1 MSDGTLRAL
10 GVLVAVFQSR
20 VEDVPS
26 ALLAGIEEPEVAPHP
41 AAVGALLDALREARR
56 STQVRVTTHS
66 PDLLDLASLET
77 GLLLVIYADRGATQ
91 IAPIDEASRKAVR
104 KGLYTAGEFL
114 RLDQL
119 RREPCRQFP
128 HRLPLWGAVLV
139 LAVGQFAA
147 FVLNVPQAVLGLTV
161 PPLLRGL
168 AGLAIAGIYYL
179 LRVPGGSS
187 ARRLAPPASVT

>member
-10 GVLVAVFQSR
+10 GVLVPEFQSR

-91 IAPIDEASRKAVR
+91 LHRSTKPAAKPFVKASTRRASSFGWTSCVVSR
-104 KGLYTAGEFL
+104 AASFRTSSHCGERSWYWPWAIL
-114 RLDQL
+114 Q
-119 RREPCRQFP
+119 
-128 HRLPLWGAVLV
+128 PL
-139 LAVGQFAA
+139 F
-147 FVLNVPQAVLGLTV
+147 
-161 PPLLRGL
+161 
-168 AGLAIAGIYYL
+168 
-179 LRVPGGSS
+179 
-187 ARRLAPPASVT
+187 